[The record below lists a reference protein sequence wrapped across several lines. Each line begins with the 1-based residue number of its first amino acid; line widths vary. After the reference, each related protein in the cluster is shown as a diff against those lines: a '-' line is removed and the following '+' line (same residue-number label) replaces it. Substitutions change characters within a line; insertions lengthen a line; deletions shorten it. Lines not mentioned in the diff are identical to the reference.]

1 MAHPAGSSLAST
13 DGPPGNPQHNDVV
26 HKGLWALTAAPIAV
40 QLARSSPGASGR
52 HAKLAERAGPAATQ
66 FFCSVR
72 YKYIAVANRAVL
84 QCARPKV
91 TFRLLGTRKQ
101 PYGGYF

>member
-40 QLARSSPGASGR
+40 QLARAR
-52 HAKLAERAGPAATQ
+52 HQVLPAATRNLLREPGRQRRNSSVPCVTSTLPLRIVQ
-66 FFCSVR
+66 FCNVHVR
-72 YKYIAVANRAVL
+72 R
-84 QCARPKV
+84 
-91 TFRLLGTRKQ
+91 
-101 PYGGYF
+101 